1 MATIRDEPTIL
12 VDPRGA
18 TRETLHDAEVIVG
31 YVKPAQE
38 EEFRQK
44 ARFYWRAISSSGKV
58 VNPDLAFREGA
69 LFIGYAKVKSQIV
82 TLSWRARIRRVLL
95 VTRAP
100 ASKAKYY
107 FLFELEEIHECE
119 RHDISAL
126 LTVPQKTALN
136 SSLHQLKSSPLFQ

>member
-1 MATIRDEPTIL
+1 VATIRDEPTIL

-38 EEFRQK
+38 FRQK
-44 ARFYWRAISSSGKV
+44 ARFYCRAISSSGKV
-58 VNPDLAFREGA
+58 VNRDLAFREGA
-69 LFIGYAKVKSQIV
+69 LFIGYTKVKSQVV

-95 VTRAP
+95 VTRAELCKKYTFSP

-107 FLFELEEIHECE
+107 FIFC
-119 RHDISAL
+119 
-126 LTVPQKTALN
+126 LN
-136 SSLHQLKSSPLFQ
+136 WKRSMSVKGMIFPPC

>member
-1 MATIRDEPTIL
+1 MLIQRAGNRESVNDE
-12 VDPRGA
+12 
-18 TRETLHDAEVIVG
+18 EVIVG

-69 LFIGYAKVKSQIV
+69 LFIGYTKVKSQVV

-95 VTRAP
+95 VTRAELCKKYPFSP

-126 LTVPQKTALN
+126 LTVPQKTAFN

>member
-44 ARFYWRAISSSGKV
+44 ARFYCRAISSSGKV
-58 VNPDLAFREGA
+58 VNPDLAFREGV
-69 LFIGYAKVKSQIV
+69 LFIEYTKVKSQVV

-95 VTRAP
+95 VTRAKLCKKYTFSP

-107 FLFELEEIHECE
+107 FC
-119 RHDISAL
+119 
-126 LTVPQKTALN
+126 LN
-136 SSLHQLKSSPLFQ
+136 WKRSMSVKGMIFPPC